1 MQIDDTHITLFF
13 PPDLMSEAGNFFT
26 VYDLINT
33 DFATEKS
40 STKLKEGDKRVCRFC
55 NQSIPKVSFKKEAHT
70 IPEFLGNT
78 GSISDFECDTCN
90 KHFGKLE
97 NQLSN
102 FLGPMVTLSRTRG
115 KKRIPTSPSYDQK
128 IVAKRT
134 SFFNAKD
141 AVEFG
146 STENSPE
153 KISYDETKNQYSVEF
168 TTQPYVPYDVYKSFL
183 KMALGLLPESDLR
196 EFGYGLQLLQ
206 DIRNKKFI
214 KHECL
219 SVSISYI
226 SAPYNYTSILLFK
239 RKDPASFAPPFSMVL
254 LYGQAMYQIYIPFS
268 LPYLK
273 KINGKPITF
282 PLLPP
287 IIPNTEVGSDFTFI
301 HDIEKL
307 DSIESKTRNISVK
320 ITPNNRDV
328 KMVALD
334 PETKKQSDHVFD
346 PHKTVKFLLLDSDF
360 RIPLSDDAPGS

>member
-1 MQIDDTHITLFF
+1 MQIDDTHITLLF
-13 PPDLMSEAGNFFT
+13 PPDLIEEAGRFFS
-26 VYDLINT
+26 VYDLINA
-33 DFATEKS
+33 DFASEKS
-40 STKLKEGDKRVCRFC
+40 CTKLKEADKRVCRFC
-55 NQSIPKVSFKKEAHT
+55 NKSMPNVTFKNEAHT
-70 IPEFLGNT
+70 IPEFLGNK

-115 KKRIPTSPSYDQK
+115 KKKIPTSPSYDKK
-128 IVAKRT
+128 IVAKKS

-141 AVEFG
+141 AIEFG

-153 KISYDETKNQYSVEF
+153 KITYDEKTNQYSIEF

-183 KMALGLLPESDLR
+183 KMALGLLPESDIH
-196 EFGYGLQLLQ
+196 EFKYGFQLLQ

-214 KHECL
+214 KHESM

-226 SAPYNYTSILLFK
+226 SGPYNYTGILLFK
-239 RKDPASFAPPFSMVL
+239 RKDPASLAPPFSMIL
-254 LYGQAMYQIYIPFS
+254 IYGQTMYQIYVPFS
-268 LPYLK
+268 LRYLRM
-273 KINGKPITF
+273 INGKQITF

-287 IIPNTEVGSDFTFI
+287 IIPNTETASDFAFV
-301 HDIEKL
+301 HDFENL
-307 DSIESKTRNISVK
+307 GSIESKTRNISVK
-320 ITPNNRDV
+320 IKPNNRDV

-334 PETKKQSDHVFD
+334 PETLQQVEHVFD

-360 RIPLSDDAPGS
+360 RIPLSNDLSGS